1 MRSVEGMV
9 DIHSYFHNRTEFMFS
24 FYFPGYMNPPVLVDI
39 NKDGVSD
46 VISAGFA
53 DSIQAFDG
61 ETFKQLWSF
70 RMVGTETYS

>member
-1 MRSVEGMV
+1 
-9 DIHSYFHNRTEFMFS
+9 
-24 FYFPGYMNPPVLVDI
+24 MNPPVLVDI

-46 VISAGFA
+46 IISAGFA